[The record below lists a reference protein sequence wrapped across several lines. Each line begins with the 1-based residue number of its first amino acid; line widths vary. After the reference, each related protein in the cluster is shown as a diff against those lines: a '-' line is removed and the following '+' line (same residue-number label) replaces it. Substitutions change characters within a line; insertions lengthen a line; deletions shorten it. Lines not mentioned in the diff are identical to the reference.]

1 MQKSRRVFYSLL
13 AIIYPI
19 FFLLHWNGLF
29 YQTYYWALQLVGG
42 AKSAIL
48 QAAFAFV
55 SSLILFG
62 FVVLIFEL
70 VIKTTGSSKISK
82 SELA

>member
-1 MQKSRRVFYSLL
+1 MQKSRRVFYSVL

-29 YQTYYWALQLVGG
+29 YQTYYWALQLMG
-42 AKSAIL
+42 AEKSAIL
-48 QAAFAFV
+48 QAIFAFV
-55 SSLILFG
+55 SSLILFA
-62 FVVLIFEL
+62 FVALIFEL
-70 VIKTTGSSKISK
+70 IIKLIGSGKISK